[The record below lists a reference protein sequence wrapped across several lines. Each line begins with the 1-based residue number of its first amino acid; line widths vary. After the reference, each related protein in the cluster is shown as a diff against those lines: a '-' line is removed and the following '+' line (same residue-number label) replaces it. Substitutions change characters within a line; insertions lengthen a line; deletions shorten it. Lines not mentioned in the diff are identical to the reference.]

1 MDLCSKSVSN
11 VKTGDT
17 HTAPR
22 GYEKV
27 NNSHKGAFRRGQV
40 MLPQPVQKWVESTRL
55 AWGLTASRE
64 WGFPRTGKGLWLNI
78 SAAPG
83 EEAARIIHLFFNQL
97 AQMQNRGE
105 DEEMT

>member
-1 MDLCSKSVSN
+1 
-11 VKTGDT
+11 
-17 HTAPR
+17 
-22 GYEKV
+22 
-27 NNSHKGAFRRGQV
+27 

-64 WGFPRTGKGLWLNI
+64 WGFARAGKGLWLNI
-78 SAAPG
+78 SAAPE
-83 EEAARIIHLFFNQL
+83 EEAARIIYLSFNQL